1 MLAGPWHGG
10 ADHAVHGLRSS
21 FRDWAAEKTDVA
33 DAVAEACLAHAVG
46 DKTKAA
52 YLRTDFFRK
61 RARLMQNGQTI
72 ACRRPGRQ
80 PFTRRRY
87 LAVPCS
93 ARRSAWWARRGPC
106 RCCGGDRCDDDHSE
120 GLAASDRRKSMAK
133 DRAAEPKLPPGM
145 ASGERLAI
153 RVPEAAALPRGCYGL
168 GRLNRFKGLD
178 GSPPQ
183 ALSVRRV

>member
-61 RARLMQNGQTI
+61 RARLMQQ
-72 ACRRPGRQ
+72 
-80 PFTRRRY
+80 
-87 LAVPCS
+87 
-93 ARRSAWWARRGPC
+93 WAGYC
-106 RCCGGDRCDDDHSE
+106 
-120 GLAASDRRKSMAK
+120 
-133 DRAAEPKLPPGM
+133 LPPPRAPTVHAPPIS
-145 ASGERLAI
+145 ASSVQRPAI
-153 RVPEAAALPRGCYGL
+153 GVVGAARPLPVL
-168 GRLNRFKGLD
+168 
-178 GSPPQ
+178 
-183 ALSVRRV
+183 RR

>member
-61 RARLMQNGQTI
+61 RARLMQQ
-72 ACRRPGRQ
+72 
-80 PFTRRRY
+80 
-87 LAVPCS
+87 
-93 ARRSAWWARRGPC
+93 WADYC
-106 RCCGGDRCDDDHSE
+106 
-120 GLAASDRRKSMAK
+120 
-133 DRAAEPKLPPGM
+133 
-145 ASGERLAI
+145 
-153 RVPEAAALPRGCYGL
+153 
-168 GRLNRFKGLD
+168 
-178 GSPPQ
+178 SPPPR
-183 ALSVRRV
+183 APTVHAPPISASSVQRPAIGVVGVARPLPVLRR